1 MHRLRTL
8 AIVLTTVLLSGA
20 VFAQQQVRV
29 TGVQIDELVELP
41 AEMRLAMFLDL
52 GDETRELASVRMVA
66 GTFDLTTDGVV
77 PEERDLRVLASGSFP
92 LAFMIGNEFTVDRE
106 GVRFVTAWLQPYHDK
121 NASAAYEEL
130 FDEWFFRAPPELTDP
145 FGYFNMVYVDQD
157 VVLRSTPA
165 SFALQEGWN
174 LVVARV
180 RDGALAY
187 EVATDVD
194 DVVMYSYGTNSTFQ
208 NLDEPETPEGAD
220 AD

>member
-8 AIVLTTVLLSGA
+8 ATVLIAALLLGA
-20 VFAQQQVRV
+20 AAAQQQVRV

-52 GDETRELASVRMVA
+52 GDEARELASVRMVA
-66 GTFDLTTDGVV
+66 GTFDLTTEGVV

-121 NASAAYEEL
+121 NASGAYEEL

-157 VVLRSTPA
+157 VTLRSTPA
-165 SFALQEGWN
+165 SFSLEEGWN

-187 EVATDVD
+187 EVATEVD
-194 DVVMYSYGTNSTFQ
+194 DVVMYSYGTNSTFE
-208 NLDEPETPEGAD
+208 NLDETPEGENAD
-220 AD
+220 